1 MGNQQLVMC
10 VVGNG
15 PRGLSALERVCANA
29 SQFPEVDVTVH
40 VVDPEQPGPGRVWRG
55 SQSRHLLMNTVAS
68 QVTLFTDDTVEMAG
82 PLASGPSL
90 YEWARLMTPLEPG
103 EGGLDADFLA
113 EARRLGPNTYP
124 TRGFYGRYLE
134 WVFQHVVAL
143 APAQVEIVVHH
154 SRAVALDD
162 GDGGGRKDGPQTVRL
177 EDGTVLEHLDA
188 VILSLGHV
196 PAEEPEWL
204 LRLHEE
210 ASALGLAHHLPVNPA
225 DTDLSAIGA
234 GEAVLL
240 RGLGLNFFDY
250 MALFTHGRG
259 GVFEED
265 GDRLV
270 YRPSGLEPRLY
281 ASSRRGIPYHARG
294 ENQKGAFGRHVPLL
308 LTEAKVR
315 ELRRRAELN
324 AGLDFRTEIWPL
336 VAREAEAVYYTAL
349 LAREHSPAYVDAFR
363 DLLLRTERGGA
374 AERRLLAEF
383 GVAPED
389 HWDWERLSQPHLG
402 VEFAGPDA
410 YRTWLLDLLRRDV
423 ADALEGNVAGPLKAA
438 LDALRDL
445 RNEIRLL
452 VDHNGLTAASHRDDL
467 DRWYTPLNAFLSIG
481 PPTRRIQEMIAL
493 IEAGVLEVT
502 GPDMRVELDAAGR
515 RFTASS
521 ERVPGSRVHARVL
534 IEARLP
540 DIDLRRTADPLL
552 RHLKATGQ
560 CSAHVVDGPGRE
572 TYPTGGLAVTQRPY
586 HLIDAAGE
594 PHPRRFAFGVPT
606 ESVHWVT
613 AAGIRPGVNSV
624 TLGDSDALAR
634 AVIALAGVPA
644 RAVPAARSEVAG

>member
-1 MGNQQLVMC
+1 MGKQLVMC

-29 SQFPEVDVTVH
+29 AQFPEVEVTVH
-40 VVDPEQPGPGRVWRG
+40 VVDPERPGPGRVWRG
-55 SQSRHLLMNTVAS
+55 SQSRQLLMNTVAS
-68 QVTLFTDDTVEMAG
+68 QVTLFTDDTVEMSG
-82 PLASGPSL
+82 PLAAGPSL
-90 YEWARLMTPLEPG
+90 YEWAQLMTPLEPG
-103 EGGLDADFLA
+103 EGLDEEFLA

-143 APAQVEIVVHH
+143 APAHVQVVFHK

-162 GDGGGRKDGPQTVRL
+162 GGPTKDGPQTVRL

-188 VILSLGHV
+188 VVLSLGHV
-196 PAEEPEWL
+196 PAEEPESL
-204 LRLHEE
+204 RRLHEE
-210 ASALGLAHHLPVNPA
+210 ATALGLNHQLPVNPA
-225 DTDLSAIGA
+225 DTDLSGIGA

-265 GDRLV
+265 GADGERLV
-270 YRPSGLEPRLY
+270 YRASGLEPRLY

-294 ENQKGAFGRHVPLL
+294 ENEKGAYGRHVPLL
-308 LTEAKVR
+308 LTDAKVK
-315 ELRRRAELN
+315 ELRHRSQVQG
-324 AGLDFRTEIWPL
+324 GLDFRREIWPL

-349 LAREHSPAYVDAFR
+349 LAKEHPSPVVEAFQE
-363 DLLLRTERGGA
+363 LLLETARGSE
-374 AERRLLAEF
+374 AESRLLDEFKVAE
-383 GVAPED
+383 ED
-389 HWDWERLSQPHLG
+389 RWDWERLAQPHRG
-402 VEFAGPDA
+402 REFTGTTD
-410 YRTWLLDLLRRDV
+410 YREWLLRLLRQDV
-423 ADALEGNVAGPLKAA
+423 SDALEGNVTGPLKSA

-493 IEAGVLEVT
+493 IEAGVLDVI
-502 GPDMRVELDAAGR
+502 GPDMRVELDRER
-515 RFTASS
+515 RVFTGSS
-521 ERVPGSRVHARVL
+521 GRVPGSSVDATVL

-552 RHLKATGQ
+552 LHLKATGQ
-560 CSAHVVDGPGRE
+560 CSYHVVEGPGQE
-572 TYPTGGLAVTQRPY
+572 SYQTGGLAVTQRPY
-586 HLIDAAGE
+586 HLIDGE
-594 PHPRRFAFGVPT
+594 GEAHPRRFAFGVPT

-624 TLGDSDALAR
+624 TLGDSDAIAR
-634 AVIALAGVPA
+634 AVLGLAGASVET
-644 RAVPAARSEVAG
+644 VPAARTEVA